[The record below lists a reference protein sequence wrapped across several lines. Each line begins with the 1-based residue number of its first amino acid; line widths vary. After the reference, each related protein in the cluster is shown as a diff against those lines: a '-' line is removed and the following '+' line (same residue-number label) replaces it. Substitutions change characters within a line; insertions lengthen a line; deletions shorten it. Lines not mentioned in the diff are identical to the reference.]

1 VCQVYVAVYINFDAV
16 FICIRTSVSTQTCV
30 HLEIACE
37 AKIEATFFPSKSLNP
52 KPLSIC

>member
-1 VCQVYVAVYINFDAV
+1 MCQVYVAVYINFDAV